1 MKIVPSNVQHNMKR
15 QTKEWARTLTSLKK
29 MHAKIASKNKGI
41 KHS

>member
-29 MHAKIASKNKGI
+29 NMQRLQARTKG
-41 KHS
+41 